1 MSNVIYKQGQ
11 ISDIDENLGIVKG
24 YGSVF
29 GNKDSD
35 NDIIEKGAYKRTFKN
50 NGSRVKYL
58 YQHDITKPIGKMK
71 ELYEDEK
78 GLVFVAEVPK
88 TTFGNEVLELMKYG
102 VIDENSVGIM
112 PVKKD
117 YDENG
122 VRMIKEV
129 KLYEISAVT
138 IAANDEA
145 KILEVK
151 GESNK
156 IDYLKKRF
164 DNLIKVIRKG
174 SVSDDL
180 GYLIEYELE
189 VLKSLIARDNTH
201 QSDEELTRD
210 NTHQSDKELTRGNA
224 HLETKKDNNTSDSI
238 FNYMFNNLNSK

>member
-35 NDIIEKGAYKRTFKN
+35 NDIIEKGAYRRTIKN

-117 YDENG
+117 YDEDG
-122 VRMIKEV
+122 IRVIKEA

-151 GESNK
+151 GEYDN
-156 IDYLKKRF
+156 IDYLTKRF

-174 SVSDDL
+174 NVSDDL

-189 VLKSLIARDNTH
+189 VIKSLIARDNTH

-210 NTHQSDKELTRGNA
+210 NTH
-224 HLETKKDNNTSDSI
+224 LETKEDNTTSDSI
-238 FNYMFNNLNSK
+238 INYMFNNLNSK